1 MNVEKLKALL
11 DDMSLDEKIGQL
23 LQLTGLFFQK
33 DVVITGPEGKCGFTD
48 NDINLTGSILGT
60 MGAEKLKKI
69 QDEYQEKQPHH
80 IPLLFMCDIING
92 YRTVFPIPLAQG
104 CSFDPDL
111 VCRAAQISAKESAA
125 AGLHV
130 TFSPMVDLVHDA
142 RWGRVMESTGEDPW
156 LNSLYAKAIVEGY
169 QGDSDHIG
177 HGKIAACVKHFAAYG
192 APIGGREYN
201 TVEISER
208 TLREEYLPSYK
219 AAVDAGA
226 AMVMTS
232 FNTLN
237 RTPSS
242 GNKKLMRG
250 ILREEMNFDGVLIS
264 DWAAIEEMV
273 QHGVVENR
281 EQAAAVAIDAGVD
294 IDMCTTSYAHNLKNL
309 IEKKIV
315 SVDLVNEAVWRILTL
330 KNKLG
335 LFENPYKDADAAE
348 EKNIILCEAHRNE
361 ARKITADTFVLLK
374 NENILPLAE
383 NKSSVAF
390 IGPHIENREIYGF
403 WSMYGEKDQTVSI
416 ADALRER
423 FTDVKVAKGSPMLD
437 ASVGARVYADRKD
450 LTATEEETKALLE
463 EAETL
468 AANVDTV
475 VLALGEYRAM
485 SGECKSR
492 ANICIPDCQMELFRR
507 VHAVNPNVV
516 VVLFTGRPLDIR
528 DISQKAKGILVVW
541 QPGTE
546 GGHAIADTL
555 YGEVNPS
562 GKLSM
567 SFPYSVGQ
575 VPVFYNEMRT
585 GRPLKVG
592 EEGYTSCYLD
602 IPNTPLYPFGFGLS
616 YSDFSISP
624 ITLSEDKMR
633 VSGEMKASV
642 NVKNTGSRK
651 GKIAVQLYIKD
662 HYAAVARPVRELK
675 SIKKIELD
683 AGEEQTVDFVID
695 RSMLEYIGPDMN
707 YTVDPGVFSVYIGDC
722 STTENE
728 AVFEVV

>member
-23 LQLTGLFFQK
+23 LQITGLFFQK

-69 QDEYQEKQPHH
+69 QTAYQANQPHH

-111 VCRAAQISAKESAA
+111 VYRAAQISAKESAA

-130 TFSPMVDLVHDA
+130 TFSPMVDLVQDP

-156 LNSLYAKAIVEGY
+156 LNSQYSKAMVEGY
-169 QGDSDHIG
+169 QGDGDHIG
-177 HGKIAACVKHFAAYG
+177 PGKIAACVKHFAAYG

-201 TVEISER
+201 TVELSER
-208 TLREEYLPSYK
+208 TLRDAYLPSYR
-219 AAVDAGA
+219 AAVDAGV

-242 GNKKLMRG
+242 GNKKLMRS
-250 ILREEMNFDGVLIS
+250 ILRDEMKFDGVLIS

-273 QHGVVENR
+273 QHGIVENR
-281 EQAAAVAIDAGVD
+281 EQAAEVALNAGVD
-294 IDMCTTSYAHNLKNL
+294 IDMCTTCYAHNLKKLVEN
-309 IEKKIV
+309 KSV
-315 SVDLVNEAVWRILTL
+315 SVDLINEAVWRILTL

-335 LFENPYKDADAAE
+335 LFENPYKDADAEE
-348 EKNIILCEAHRNE
+348 EKKIILCEEHRSE

-374 NENILPLAE
+374 NQNVLPLAE
-383 NKSSVAF
+383 KRSSVAF
-390 IGPHIENREIYGF
+390 IGPHIDNHEIYGF
-403 WSMYGEKDQTVSI
+403 WSMYGEKEQTVSI

-423 FTDVKVAKGSPMLD
+423 FGNVKLAQGCPMLD
-437 ASVGARVYADRKD
+437 ISVGSRVCADRED
-450 LTATEEETKALLE
+450 LTATEDETAALLK

-468 AANVDTV
+468 AASVDTV

-507 VHAVNPNVV
+507 VQAVNPNVV

-528 DISQKAKGILVVW
+528 EISQKAKGILVVW

-546 GGHAIADTL
+546 GGHAIVDTL
-555 YGEVNPS
+555 YGDCNPS

-567 SFPYSVGQ
+567 SFPYCVGQ

-585 GRPLKVG
+585 GRPLKAG
-592 EEGYTSCYLD
+592 DEGYSSSYTD

-624 ITLSEDKMR
+624 IKLSEDKMR
-633 VSGEMKASV
+633 VDGEIKASV
-642 NVKNTGSRK
+642 NVKNIGSVK

-662 HYAAVARPVRELK
+662 HYAAVARPVREMK
-675 SIKKIELD
+675 SVKKIELD
-683 AGEEQTVDFVID
+683 AGEEQTLDFVIN
-695 RSMLEYIGPDMN
+695 RSMLEYIGPGME
-707 YTVDPGVFSVYIGDC
+707 YTVDPGMFSVYIGDC
-722 STTENE
+722 STTDNE
-728 AVFEVV
+728 AVFEVI